1 MVRRMGGGFCF
12 VKTVSA
18 SEGSPVEGSH
28 SKIHATE
35 HENPL
40 MGSGLSLIPASHT
53 FEDIKIDPA
62 AAREGPSIPCVLQ
75 QQALKTATHCAETP
89 PVTTWPAPPSHTSA
103 GEVRPLAWRV
113 LAAYTG

>member
-1 MVRRMGGGFCF
+1 MGGGFCF

-18 SEGSPVEGSH
+18 SEGSPVEGSY
-28 SKIHATE
+28 SKIHVTE

-40 MGSGLSLIPASHT
+40 MGSGLSLIPARHT

-62 AAREGPSIPCVLQ
+62 AAREGPYIPCVLQ

-89 PVTTWPAPPSHTSA
+89 PVTTWPASPSHTSA
-103 GEVRPLAWRV
+103 REVRPLAWRA
-113 LAAYTG
+113 LAAHTG